1 MNILFDLVAAQ
12 PEKNMKYHGGSE
24 YAKAVFI
31 AVAQLAS
38 GRLFCIYDAGRDLDT
53 EIKSCCQDRKIPL
66 LDINQYTKLD
76 QVLEKYN
83 IGLFYSALP
92 LEKTIQQMLPFNE
105 KVKSIITIHGLRSL
119 ELLSDNY
126 ELKYSTGFYFKL
138 KYFYKRIFPVKYKAG
153 LLLRMR
159 LLIKNYYNPI
169 IVTVSDYSR
178 LSLGYFM
185 PKIPEESIHVLYSP
199 INDYLQKSNDDS
211 FLLKNK
217 LESKKYFLLLSAGI
231 WQKNSFR
238 MLSAFHNLIKKD
250 QAKEYKVVI
259 IGASQKIKKE
269 FTQNSFIYLDYL
281 DRSDLEVLL
290 KNAHSLVYPSLN
302 EGFGYPPLEAFKY
315 GTGVIA
321 SAIGPVLEVCGNAA
335 LYFNPYSLTEI
346 ELRLLQ
352 SINDPDF
359 ITETQPRIDRFLM
372 IRQRQINDLNALSNL
387 ICN

>member
-1 MNILFDLVAAQ
+1 M
-12 PEKNMKYHGGSE
+12 PE
-24 YAKAVFI
+24 
-31 AVAQLAS
+31 
-38 GRLFCIYDAGRDLDT
+38 
-53 EIKSCCQDRKIPL
+53 
-66 LDINQYTKLD
+66 
-76 QVLEKYN
+76 
-83 IGLFYSALP
+83 
-92 LEKTIQQMLPFNE
+92 
-105 KVKSIITIHGLRSL
+105 
-119 ELLSDNY
+119 
-126 ELKYSTGFYFKL
+126 
-138 KYFYKRIFPVKYKAG
+138 
-153 LLLRMR
+153 
-159 LLIKNYYNPI
+159 
-169 IVTVSDYSR
+169 
-178 LSLGYFM
+178 
-185 PKIPEESIHVLYSP
+185 IPEESIHVLYSP

-372 IRQRQINDLNALSNL
+372 IRQRQINDLNALANL